1 MQQEEMNSQEEK
13 SPMSADTNQAEL
25 PDAQAEV
32 TDMLAK
38 LEAEKSEAK
47 NDYLRLMAEF
57 DNYKKRSKKEKEEY
71 LKYASSSV
79 IMALLPVIDDFD
91 LAVQATSSSENDT
104 VSEGMLLIH
113 KKMRSILESLG
124 LKPIEAFGQPFDTEL
139 HDAIGQVPA
148 PTEKE
153 KGCVITELKKG
164 YFLHERVIRHAQVF
178 VGV

>member
-1 MQQEEMNSQEEK
+1 MNSQEEK

-25 PDAQAEV
+25 TDAQTEV

-47 NDYLRLMAEF
+47 NDYIRLMAEF
-57 DNYKKRSKKEKEEY
+57 DNFKKRSKKEKEEY

-91 LAVQATSSSENDT
+91 LAIQASSVSENNT
-104 VSEGMLLIH
+104 VSEGMQLIH
-113 KKMRSILESLG
+113 KKMRTILESIG
-124 LKPIEAFGQPFDTEL
+124 LKPIEAAGQPFDTEL

-148 PTEKE
+148 PSDNE
-153 KGCVITELKKG
+153 KGCVVTELKKG
-164 YFLHERVIRHAQVF
+164 YTLHDRVIRHAQVF